1 MPLTILDAHTGT
13 RVTVK
18 VPVKP
23 QPIRRIRRWIRQE
36 LDQMEINKKPSMSR
50 A

>member
-36 LDQMEINKKPSMSR
+36 LDRLEINKKPSVSR

>member
-1 MPLTILDAHTGT
+1 MPLTILDACTGT
-13 RVTVK
+13 RVTID

-36 LDQMEINKKPSMSR
+36 LDRLETNKKPSMSR